1 MKYLIILFFSLA
13 YSEVTND
20 SLSVLIREE
29 VAKILAEVTYIDP
42 LKGKIGGLEINPLHT
57 LINSIDGGVGF
68 AGTVSIFPEGK
79 KEEIAFPFAFL
90 DDEAAGPPR
99 ANFRLDAQY
108 RYFLGKHRKGIYFM
122 GGARFANKQDYN
134 DFGISFGA
142 GYRIFSKSGFYWGTS
157 FYVGKYITSESDLI
171 PLFMNF
177 EFFKLGMTF

>member
-57 LINSIDGGVGF
+57 LINSMDGGVGF

-90 DDEAAGPPR
+90 DDEAAGTGPGSR

-108 RYFLGKHRKGIYFM
+108 RYFLGKHRKGIY
-122 GGARFANKQDYN
+122 
-134 DFGISFGA
+134 
-142 GYRIFSKSGFYWGTS
+142 
-157 FYVGKYITSESDLI
+157 
-171 PLFMNF
+171 
-177 EFFKLGMTF
+177 